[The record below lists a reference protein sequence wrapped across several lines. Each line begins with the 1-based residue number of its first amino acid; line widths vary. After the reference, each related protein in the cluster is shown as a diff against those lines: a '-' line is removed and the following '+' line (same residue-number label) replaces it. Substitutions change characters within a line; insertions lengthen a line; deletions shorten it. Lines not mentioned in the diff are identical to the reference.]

1 MSKGVGGRHV
11 SDVSFR
17 LIASLVGQEVLVT
30 TERRAEI
37 DAFFSVVPCD
47 LHGAFFVSSPRS
59 VNFVNA
65 AVVEVIEVGPEKINI
80 RAACGDVV
88 PSFVDSLVGV
98 LLVIEAFKSTVML
111 GVSVVGV
118 FLSENFGA
126 SI

>member
-1 MSKGVGGRHV
+1 MSKGVDGRHV

-30 TERRAEI
+30 TERRTEI

-47 LHGAFFVSSPRS
+47 LHGAFFVSIPRS
-59 VNFVNA
+59 VDFVNA

-80 RAACGDVV
+80 GAACGDVV

-98 LLVIEAFKSTVML
+98 LLVIEAFKSAIVFR
-111 GVSVVGV
+111 VSVFGV
-118 FLSENFGA
+118 F
-126 SI
+126 